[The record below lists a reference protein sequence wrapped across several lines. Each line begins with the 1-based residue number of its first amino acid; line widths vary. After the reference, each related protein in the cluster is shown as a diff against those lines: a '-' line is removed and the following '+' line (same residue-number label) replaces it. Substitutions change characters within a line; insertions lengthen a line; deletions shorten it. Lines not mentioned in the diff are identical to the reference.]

1 MKRLLFPFLCFCVS
15 LSTFFVVAHS
25 KGVSECTHHVSSSFF
40 PYIPFLNEFLS
51 FEDVKESLNPG
62 DVVCFESGEYSSV
75 HLKGVNGTKLKP
87 IVLKSITEREAH
99 IELSDFKGTGIG
111 IRESSFVVIEGFMI
125 SGGLYGIRSV
135 DSHDLFIRNNWIE
148 SVGQEGILLTVD
160 RCRSSSENYLIAK
173 NKILSTG
180 RKNSQYGEGIYVGSG
195 KESNCGVKNVA
206 IEGNSISH
214 TTNEAIDIKYNVSDV
229 LIKNNDISDVDLAF
243 NGVITLSTSD
253 FPKVDGRYQVISNRI
268 SNFSNRN
275 GYKAVAVAVGN
286 GSALISGNVV
296 INKDGLFVKYYK
308 SLLSNSFDRVVIESN
323 SLSGGITYSNI
334 CC

>member
-1 MKRLLFPFLCFCVS
+1 M
-15 LSTFFVVAHS
+15 
-25 KGVSECTHHVSSSFF
+25 
-40 PYIPFLNEFLS
+40 
-51 FEDVKESLNPG
+51 
-62 DVVCFESGEYSSV
+62 
-75 HLKGVNGTKLKP
+75 KP